1 MSGGLRDQIYNELN
15 LRETED
21 LLDIWHTNDRE
32 EWSDMAFEVI
42 KEILT
47 ARLGEI
53 PPQEE
58 TTYTTD
64 AHETSGV
71 DINEGLE
78 EWEVKALDAEDQP
91 DFYDTLEVITLKENI
106 DRTLKVVIVVNLLIG
121 LAQFTW
127 YRSLVSAYVPNR
139 YDLSFAVNIIAVLI
153 DAFGVGLQ
161 MAIMYYPLKA
171 LMNILRILMEME
183 FRSRKVVKFI
193 SE

>member
-1 MSGGLRDQIYNELN
+1 MSGELRDQIYNELN

-42 KEILT
+42 NEILT
-47 ARLGEI
+47 ARLGDI
-53 PPQEE
+53 SPQEE
-58 TTYTTD
+58 TTYTAD
-64 AHETSGV
+64 AHEADGA
-71 DINEGLE
+71 DINEGLD
-78 EWEVKALDAEDQP
+78 EWEVKALDAENQP
-91 DFYDTLEVITLKENI
+91 EFYDTLEVITLKENI

-121 LAQFTW
+121 FAQFTW

-183 FRSRKVVKFI
+183 FRSRKVG
-193 SE
+193 